1 MWRQR
6 YTRAAPGGR
15 PGNGASNLAS
25 HPDVQPYAS
34 RNGRRRPGATPL
46 IQELHPPPTGDP
58 ALAAAGDAH
67 AFGRLYRDHVARVHT
82 LACRMIGDDDADEVT
97 QDVFVRAWEKLRT
110 FRGEAAFGTWLHRL
124 AVNLILA
131 RRTSRSVRH
140 GRDGGAEA
148 LETIA
153 CRPAA
158 PELKMDF
165 ERAIKHL
172 PDGARQIFVLFDVE
186 GYRHEEIAEMLNV
199 SVGTSKSQLHR
210 ARMILREHLT

>member
-1 MWRQR
+1 
-6 YTRAAPGGR
+6 
-15 PGNGASNLAS
+15 
-25 HPDVQPYAS
+25 
-34 RNGRRRPGATPL
+34 
-46 IQELHPPPTGDP
+46 
-58 ALAAAGDAH
+58 
-67 AFGRLYRDHVARVHT
+67 VARVHT

-140 GRDGGAEA
+140 GRDGGADA

-153 CRPAA
+153 CPPRRAGAEDGLREGDQA
-158 PELKMDF
+158 PPGRGTADL
-165 ERAIKHL
+165 RAL
-172 PDGARQIFVLFDVE
+172 RRG
-186 GYRHEEIAEMLNV
+186 GYRHDEIAEMLNV